1 MKKGSRHIVAVMLP
15 ASFFSMSCS
24 RLSDQHAQY
33 RECRSLHCEAD
44 AKDTRT
50 YNPKNDQRPF
60 QAGNHRLPL
69 EYLAEYHPNEAYQ
82 RNAHYQDTCNIH
94 HNSR

>member
-1 MKKGSRHIVAVMLP
+1 MKKESRHIVTVMLP

-50 YNPKNDQRPF
+50 YNPKND
-60 QAGNHRLPL
+60 
-69 EYLAEYHPNEAYQ
+69 
-82 RNAHYQDTCNIH
+82 
-94 HNSR
+94 